1 MACVIILSKER
12 GAFTRDS
19 NSQSRGRTSSM
30 IDRCELYSYVPLTF
44 PSCLVPAP
52 DLSHLSWLTKEA
64 DSLNIVLLSL
74 KLYQKVDFLRVFAFL
89 FVVIHRKKVPVGVM
103 VRWRETEWLLRI
115 YIWDLSTMRSSF
127 NMEYRG
133 TGLKL
138 WGMKSFF
145 LSHSVDIYIRKCF
158 KQNWQRNIFHLKQ
171 SSLRRSGDP
180 IWWHTFFGHVWSTV
194 WKTLL

>member
-30 IDRCELYSYVPLTF
+30 IDGSELYSYVPLTF

-74 KLYQKVDFLRVFAFL
+74 KLYQKVDFLRDFAFI
-89 FVVIHRKKVPVGVM
+89 FAAMHREKVPVGVM
-103 VRWRETEWLLRI
+103 VRGRETEWLLRI
-115 YIWDLSTMRSSF
+115 YMWDLSHT
-127 NMEYRG
+127 EYSTVSVKV

-138 WGMKSFF
+138 WDSKSFF
-145 LSHSVDIYIRKCF
+145 FFFFSHNVYI
-158 KQNWQRNIFHLKQ
+158 
-171 SSLRRSGDP
+171 
-180 IWWHTFFGHVWSTV
+180 
-194 WKTLL
+194 